1 MSPLLSEMFGVEVLS
16 LDETLHEL
24 ASIYMHNLSASH
36 VVIASV
42 RDLPLVGF
50 VKASTEHAR
59 SRKHNRITV
68 NTSNLALPPTIP

>member
-1 MSPLLSEMFGVEVLS
+1 MSPLLSEMFNVEALS
-16 LDETLHEL
+16 LNETSHEL
-24 ASIYMHNLSASH
+24 ASIYMHDLPASH

-59 SRKHNRITV
+59 SRKRNRIAV